1 MYSSRRFR
9 RIIRGEIN
17 NMCKVFE
24 IYLYICGGLVS
35 LAILLGLIILILNVI
50 AYTYET
56 YIGFDTFSKFLKKY
70 HREMKEQ
77 KKKVIK

>member
-1 MYSSRRFR
+1 
-9 RIIRGEIN
+9 
-17 NMCKVFE
+17 MCEVFE

-56 YIGFDTFSKFLKKY
+56 YIGFKTFNKFLKKY
-70 HREMKEQ
+70 HREMKEE

>member
-1 MYSSRRFR
+1 
-9 RIIRGEIN
+9 
-17 NMCKVFE
+17 MCEVFE

-35 LAILLGLIILILNVI
+35 LAILLGLIILTLNII

-56 YIGFDTFSKFLKKY
+56 YIGFKTFSKFLKKY
-70 HREMKEQ
+70 HKEMKEE